1 MTIWLTTYL
10 HISGIFSY
18 FLGLTAYISGI
29 IEYFYI
35 FVFLFD
41 TSWSNASDFGSL
53 GVTFVPIGQKTY
65 RKYRKRLRHS
75 SFISSRK
82 NIEKYQRYTRLNREN
97 KRKCQKYGDKR
108 STRWSKLMVQ
118 KRK

>member
-53 GVTFVPIGQKTY
+53 GVTFVPIGPPHADLHQVPPTQIHIFPSLLASY
-65 RKYRKRLRHS
+65 WP
-75 SFISSRK
+75 K
-82 NIEKYQRYTRLNREN
+82 NT
-97 KRKCQKYGDKR
+97 
-108 STRWSKLMVQ
+108 
-118 KRK
+118 